1 MKNQVI
7 DTVTF
12 DFGTAE
18 IFEHYLV
25 MVMKEGVH
33 IIPEY
38 NEELINLADQ
48 YYKNRKFVYI
58 TNRKHSYSVDPRI
71 YLETSKIENL
81 AGFAIVSEKEIPIST
96 AQVEKIF
103 LNKPMRVFDTV
114 EQAATWALDL
124 LK

>member
-1 MKNQVI
+1 MKSRVI
-7 DTVTF
+7 DIVTF

-18 IFEHYLV
+18 IFKHYLV

-38 NEELINLADQ
+38 NEELIKLSNQ
-48 YYKNRKFVYI
+48 YYKNKKFVYI
-58 TNRKHSYSVDPRI
+58 TNRIHSYSVDPRI
-71 YLETSKIENL
+71 YIETSKIENL

-96 AQVEKIF
+96 AQVENIF

-114 EQAATWALDL
+114 EQATTWAKDL
-124 LK
+124 VK